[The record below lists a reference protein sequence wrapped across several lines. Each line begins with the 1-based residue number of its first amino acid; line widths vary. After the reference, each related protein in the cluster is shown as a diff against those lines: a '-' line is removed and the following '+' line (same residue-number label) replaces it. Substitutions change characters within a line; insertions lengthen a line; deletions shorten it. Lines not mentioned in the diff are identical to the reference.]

1 MHRFTKAIKKSLEVN
16 NWYSA
21 LYLALTM
28 PDICARLESENGKT
42 NGQKYASWFDK
53 YMLHKYQMDGS
64 ANCAPHIFLSG
75 NDCYALRCAILHEGA
90 ADITMQRC
98 REALDR
104 FHFTVVGSHCNQFDS
119 VLQLD
124 VPVFCNDICES
135 IENWFIDFSRDH
147 PEKQNRLLEL
157 LTIHVGPHTMDGMVS
172 FGEGTPQGR
181 QTGGAFF
188 GLPFLAR
195 QER

>member
-1 MHRFTKAIKKSLEVN
+1 MDRFATAIKKSLEVN

-42 NGQKYASWFDK
+42 SGQKYASWFDR
-53 YMLHKYQMDGS
+53 YMLHKYQSNMG
-64 ANCAPHIFLSG
+64 ANRAPHIFLSG

-104 FHFTVVGSHCNQFDS
+104 FHFTVVGSHCNQFHS

-124 VPVFCNDICES
+124 VPVFCSDICES
-135 IENWFIDFSRDH
+135 IESWLIDFSRDH
-147 PEKQNRLLEL
+147 PDKQNRLLEL
-157 LTIHVGPHTMDGMVS
+157 LTIHVGTHTMDGIVS
-172 FGEGTPQGR
+172 FGDGRTP
-181 QTGGAFF
+181 
-188 GLPFLAR
+188 
-195 QER
+195 